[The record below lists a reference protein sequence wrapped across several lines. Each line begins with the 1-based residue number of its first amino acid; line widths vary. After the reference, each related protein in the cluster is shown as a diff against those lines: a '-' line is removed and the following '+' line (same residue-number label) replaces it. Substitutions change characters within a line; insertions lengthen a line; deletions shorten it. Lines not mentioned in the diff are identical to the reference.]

1 MANNLQCTCSKLFG
15 GDAEMKICLH
25 KFVKSPQIMSEL
37 DRLVVEIDLDKQ
49 GSISEPSNAPAS
61 ESWVLN

>member
-1 MANNLQCTCSKLFG
+1 
-15 GDAEMKICLH
+15 
-25 KFVKSPQIMSEL
+25 MSEL

-61 ESWVLN
+61 ESWVLNWHITCILGSSASLYFTYNIAST